1 METQLAEAQKALARN
16 EAERELLA
24 YELQVIYGSN
34 AWRTAVLLRRVARI
48 ILRPQLAASALV
60 TRSRGRAAAAMLRI
74 SGRSRDRAARLK
86 RAWTSTRNVVGRQ
99 LLWCLARLAGSWR
112 LGWSSPRTMWGVT
125 PILTLPLLAKC
136 DRLLGLR
143 SESLVFTAYHT
154 TNSF

>member
-1 METQLAEAQKALARN
+1 
-16 EAERELLA
+16 
-24 YELQVIYGSN
+24 
-34 AWRTAVLLRRVARI
+34 
-48 ILRPQLAASALV
+48 
-60 TRSRGRAAAAMLRI
+60 SRGRAAAAMLRI

-154 TNSF
+154 TNSFDVNLKAICDAVYRRFPRWPARFHKAVFHLALIRYDVFHTFCDRGLLPATQGLRVEPTEL